1 MAGEN
6 DFLGI
11 GQSLGG
17 RRWRWRDGA
26 EMALGAYAQRLG
38 VAEIIGRLLAMRG
51 IAPEQA
57 GDFLAP
63 TLRALLPDPFVLRDM
78 ARASERLA
86 RAALAGETV
95 AVFGDYDVDGACA
108 AALIACVFEALG
120 CPVLTYIPDRLAEG
134 YGPNA
139 PALAGLIARGAG
151 VIVCVDCGTAADD
164 VFAQIGGADII
175 VLDHHKAD
183 GPPPRIF
190 ATVNP
195 NRPDN
200 LSPDNPS
207 SNALSGL
214 SGLCAAG
221 VAFLAA
227 VALMRQ
233 LRARG
238 FFATRAEPDLMR
250 ALDLVALATVCDVMP
265 LTGLNRA
272 FVTQGLR
279 VMARRE
285 RIGLAALLDAAES
298 HEAPSA
304 FTCGF
309 VLGPRINAGGRISKA
324 DLGLRLLR
332 STDPHEAQGLAALLD
347 QINRER
353 QTVEQSVLDA
363 AMAMAADQRAAG
375 NAVLLVR
382 GEGWHPGIVG
392 IVAGRI
398 KERFNRPAL
407 VGAIDAGMVK
417 GSGRS
422 VAGLDLGAAV
432 IAARQAG
439 ILRAGGGH
447 AMAAGFTLEAARW
460 DDFQAFLNARLSAGA
475 DLPDAADLAIEGAI
489 SVAGA
494 NLDLAADIARL
505 APFGP
510 ANEEPVLVLPAARVA
525 YAERIGREGNTLR
538 CTLAGLGGERL
549 KAILFRAGET
559 PLAAALL
566 ARPAAL
572 HVAGHLRINRWQ
584 GQESAQFTIIDAA
597 HA

>member
-1 MAGEN
+1 MAATA
-6 DFLGI
+6 DFLGVEA
-11 GQSLGG
+11 SLGG
-17 RRWRWRDGA
+17 RRWRWQAA
-26 EMALGAYAQRLG
+26 ETFGPGYAQRLG
-38 VAEIIGRLLAMRG
+38 IPEIVGRLLAARN
-51 IAPEQA
+51 IAPEAA
-57 GDFLAP
+57 GDFLSP
-63 TLRALLPDPFVLRDM
+63 TLRAQLPDPFVLRDM
-78 ARASERLA
+78 ERASERLA
-86 RAALAGETV
+86 RAVGAGETV

-108 AALIACVFEALG
+108 AALMAALLGELG

-139 PALAGLIARGAG
+139 PALAGLIAQGAG
-151 VIVCVDCGTAADD
+151 LILCVDCGTAAEA
-164 VFAQIGGADII
+164 VFSDIAGRADII

-183 GPPPRIF
+183 GPPPNIF

-195 NRPDN
+195 NRQDD
-200 LSPDNPS
+200 S
-207 SNALSGL
+207 SGL
-214 SGLCAAG
+214 SGLCATG

-227 VALMRQ
+227 VALVRH
-233 LRARG
+233 LRGRG
-238 FFATRAEPDLMR
+238 RFDGRTEPDLMR

-272 FVTQGLR
+272 FVAQGLR

-285 RIGLAALLDAAES
+285 RIGLAALLDIAES
-298 HEAPSA
+298 REAPSA

-324 DLGLRLLR
+324 DLGLRLLL
-332 STDPHEAQGLAALLD
+332 STDAREAQGLASLLD
-347 QINRER
+347 QVNRER
-353 QTVEQSVLDA
+353 QGVEQSALDT
-363 AMAMAADQRAAG
+363 AMAMAAEQRAAG
-375 NAVLLVR
+375 KAVLMVCA
-382 GEGWHPGIVG
+382 EGWHPGIVG

-407 VGAIDAGMVK
+407 VGAVEGGVVK

-422 VAGLDLGAAV
+422 VPGLDLGAAV

-439 ILRAGGGH
+439 ILRTGGGH
-447 AMAAGFTLEAARW
+447 AMAAGFAVAAENW
-460 DDFQAFLNARLSAGA
+460 DDFRAFLDDRLSAGA
-475 DLPDAADLAIEGAI
+475 ALPDAADLVIDGAI

-494 NLDLAADIARL
+494 NLALATDIARL

-510 ANEEPVLVLPAARVA
+510 ANEEPVLVLAGARVA

-538 CTLAGLGGERL
+538 CTLADIAGERL
-549 KAILFRAGET
+549 KAILFRAGAT

-566 ARPAAL
+566 ARPPAL
-572 HVAGHLRINRWQ
+572 HLAGHLRINRWQ

-597 HA
+597 PA